1 MQWLQRSEALVGKEN
16 LEKLQRS
23 HVLIAGLGGIG
34 SFAAEYI
41 ARAGIGKMTIVDG
54 DTVEASNRNRQLPAL
69 ISTEGQSKAQIMANR
84 LKDINADLQIR
95 VFETY
100 LEEEKIQQIIESD
113 TYHYVIDAIDTI
125 TPKVSMIKNCLQ
137 RNIPIVS
144 AMGAGGKLCPE
155 KVRIA
160 DIYETY
166 NCTLAQQ
173 VRKTLRKWKVKGNF
187 KAVFSTELPDK
198 TKVQYV
204 DGARHKKSFLG
215 TISYMPSLFGCFC
228 ASVVIRDLMSEDCHL
243 AKSPKS

>member
-1 MQWLQRSEALVGKEN
+1 MQWLQRSEALIGCEN
-16 LEKLQRS
+16 LKKLS
-23 HVLIAGLGGIG
+23 NAHVLIAGLGGIG

-41 ARAGIGKMTIVDG
+41 ARAGIGKMTIIDG
-54 DTVEASNRNRQLPAL
+54 DIVEASNRNRQLPAL

-84 LKDINADLQIR
+84 LKDINADLELQ

-100 LEEEKIQQIIESD
+100 LEEQKIQEILSQGQYD
-113 TYHYVIDAIDTI
+113 YAIDAIDTI
-125 TPKVSMIKNCLQ
+125 TPKVSFIKNCLL
-137 RNIPIVS
+137 RNTPIVS
-144 AMGAGGKLCPE
+144 AMGAGGKLDPE
-155 KVRIA
+155 KVHIA

-187 KAVFSTELPDK
+187 KAVFSSELPDK

-204 DGARHKKSFLG
+204 EGAKHKKSYLG

-228 ASVVIRDLMSEDCHL
+228 ASVAIRDLI
-243 AKSPKS
+243 AI